1 MGDQGHDVPM
11 GDAVAAQLVGHE
23 TRRFLA
29 LPLQESPKESS
40 RRTCVPA
47 GLNEEVDQVP
57 VLVHG
62 APEIL
67 ALTVNRDEDF
77 VQKPRI
83 AESALS
89 ALQPPGVIGAELPAP
104 LPNGFVR
111 HDDASFGKQ
120 ILDIPEA
127 HAVSV
132 VHPHG
137 VADDVRRKAMPEV
150 AGSSRVHPG
159 IVPRGE
165 LT

>member
-11 GDAVAAQLVGHE
+11 CDAVATQLVGHE

-29 LPLQESPKESS
+29 LPLQDFPKESP
-40 RRTCVPA
+40 RRTRVPA
-47 GLNEEVDQVP
+47 GLDEEVDQVP

-77 VQKPRI
+77 VQKLRI
-83 AESALS
+83 AESTLS
-89 ALQPPGVIGAELPAP
+89 ALQPLGVIGAELRAP

-111 HDDASFGKQ
+111 HDDASFGQQ

-127 HAVSV
+127 QTASV
-132 VHPHG
+132 VQPHG
-137 VADDVRRKAMPEV
+137 VADDVRRKAMTKV
-150 AGSSRVHPG
+150 AGSTSMHPG